1 MEKELAADNLS
12 PRVTVMSFRAPTHL
26 ARACGLEKRAFRSQ
40 LWGDRGRPR
49 GEFGSIWNGLGRRFR
64 EEIAGSG
71 AMKYFGPNV
80 RLRWIVVAAFLSTGV
95 LASARADQVVL
106 GGPGSKDALESQDAL
121 DVTFLV
127 NNTGLPDKVAV
138 KIGQITEAVA
148 PNSGDTDRDVLTDGS
163 IIGTTCGT
171 LAVKK
176 TCDVLARYDILD
188 GDPFDLDKTADRGV
202 WFAKIEVSWT
212 TIDGMHS
219 GTAFGHTVGIV
230 HDPRARLAIPE
241 PSTWVELLVGFS
253 ALGFAGYFRVRSRQ
267 ALTSA

>member
-1 MEKELAADNLS
+1 
-12 PRVTVMSFRAPTHL
+12 
-26 ARACGLEKRAFRSQ
+26 
-40 LWGDRGRPR
+40 
-49 GEFGSIWNGLGRRFR
+49 
-64 EEIAGSG
+64 
-71 AMKYFGPNV
+71 MKYFGPNV
-80 RLRWIVVAAFLSTGV
+80 RLRWIVVAALLSTGV
-95 LASARADQVVL
+95 LASARADQVAL
-106 GGPGSKDALESQDAL
+106 GGPRFEAVSESQDAI
-121 DVTFLV
+121 DVRFLV

-148 PNSGDTDRDVLTDGS
+148 PNGHDSDTDKDVLTDGS

-171 LAVKK
+171 LGVKK
-176 TCDVLARYDILD
+176 TCDVLARYDVLD
-188 GDPFDLDKTADRGV
+188 GDPFDLDKTADQGN

-230 HDPRARLAIPE
+230 GDPRARLAIPE

-267 ALTSA
+267 ALNTA